1 MLQTKNI
8 GWLTKL
14 HVHTKVLL
22 LLVAMASMGCK
33 QPMKQTDSKQTP
45 QMQKTETDSKKN
57 TKQEGEKQKQKK
69 QEGNKDTTKESGKEN
84 AKDDDS
90 EEEAGEITY
99 AGLPIPTH
107 LSKSPESA
115 GEQMVSDRVTGETEP
130 TVSDKGL
137 PVKYLEKKKAYRIAA
152 AFEENLL
159 LDPEKDS
166 IYPGSVLVGSSIDD
180 GTYQEITQ
188 GKKRKAV
195 HSFSLSGTKTK
206 SGAAGVITDKFVP
219 NLAAFRD
226 FRNNV
231 LNQKIGYT
239 ASISSSYEEI
249 EIKSKSAFDA
259 QFKIGVGF
267 AAAGLKAKIG
277 SGFKFKSGEEKK
289 RYLIR
294 FTETFYTVNI
304 NQDSKPL
311 MTDIPKEILG
321 KSMPVY
327 VSSVSYGRLA
337 YLSIETDKEWKDIK
351 PHIDA
356 VLKCKPNDV
365 NADVSAHIEKLNEMT
380 TTNIT
385 VIGGGSESA
394 TTLAQFRKYIVNGGF
409 SSGNPGQIIKY
420 KLRFLDDDAPAHIKY
435 ADSYE
440 TVERIPVA
448 AKAIELTAQAKSM
461 DCSIVDY
468 GSTAEFFGS
477 IDMRLSDEEN
487 GQGAQ
492 DTKATLFKY
501 PREHVL
507 EIPTVGRYVL
517 EKPAETITIP
527 CTTKAI
533 NLIFDLRERNY
544 AALGGDRTFFIDH
557 DNKATQDKKNYL
569 IKLPKEYLSETITL
583 YDKTRP
589 QDTVKFTI
597 ELKVKYLFN

>member
-1 MLQTKNI
+1 MLQTENT

-14 HVHTKVLL
+14 HAHTKVLL
-22 LLVAMASMGCK
+22 LLVAMAGMGCK

-45 QMQKTETDSKKN
+45 QTQKTEAESQKN
-57 TKQEGEKQKQKK
+57 TKQEGEKKNQKK
-69 QEGNKDTTKESGKEN
+69 QEGNKDPAKENTEESG
-84 AKDDDS
+84 S
-90 EEEAGEITY
+90 EEGAGELTY
-99 AGLPIPTH
+99 AGLPIPAG
-107 LSKSPESA
+107 LSKTPENV

-130 TVSDKGL
+130 TFNSKGI
-137 PVKYLEKKKAYRIAA
+137 PEKYIEKKKAYRIAA

-166 IYPGSVLVGSSIDD
+166 IYPGSVLVGSSIGD

-304 NQDSKPL
+304 NPDSKPL
-311 MTDIPKEILG
+311 MTDIPKEVLG

-356 VLKCKPNDV
+356 VLKCKPNEV
-365 NADVSAHIEKLNEMT
+365 SADVSAHIEKLNEMT

-385 VIGGGSESA
+385 IIGGGSESA

-409 SSGNPGQIIKY
+409 SSGNAGQIIKY
-420 KLRFLDDDAPAHIKY
+420 KLRFLDDDTPAHIKY

-461 DCSIVDY
+461 DCKIVDF
-468 GSTAEFFGS
+468 GTSAEFFGS
-477 IDMRLSDEEN
+477 IDMRLSDAEN

-492 DTKATLFKY
+492 DTVATLFKY

-507 EIPTVGRYVL
+507 EIPTLGRHVL
-517 EKPAETITIP
+517 EKPAETVTIP
-527 CTTKAI
+527 CTTKAV

-544 AALGGDRTFFIDH
+544 AAFGGDRTFFIDH
-557 DNKATQDKKNYL
+557 DNKATQDKKDYL
-569 IKLPKEYLSETITL
+569 IKLPKEYVSETITL

-589 QDTVKFTI
+589 QDIVKFTI